1 MPFHLPALPLN
12 EAETSWVFGLLFAL
26 ILIVPVVSHRLRVPV
41 VVGFVLTGM
50 LIGPGVAGVL
60 ERTGGVELLGAG
72 GLLYLM
78 FIAGLEL
85 DLDEF
90 ISHRRASFTFGITSF
105 AVPMLLGS
113 AAMLALGFEVLAAVL
128 LASCWASHTLVAYP
142 EFQRFGTAR
151 NRGVSVTVG
160 ATILTDTAALLV
172 LAVVA
177 GIHRGAI
184 GPAFWLTLIPAMS
197 ALVVIAIWV
206 LPALGRRFFSGL
218 GQDTGVRFLFV
229 IAVVFLFAGSAEL
242 AGIEGIVGAFLAGLA
257 MNRLVPSSSALMERL
272 EFFGNQFMIPLFL
285 ISVGLLID
293 PRVLLDRRALLLGAA
308 FTAIALLA
316 KFIAAEG
323 TGRWFG
329 YERPEIGAMFSL
341 SSAQAAATLA
351 AIIVGVEI
359 GLIDTVT
366 LNAVIAVIAVTCLLS
381 SWLANRYARQLPHP
395 PPRTEIGATVV
406 VPVVRPESARPLVR
420 LAASIALADSGRV
433 VPAIIIPPDTTEEHR
448 DEVAAVRDE
457 ATTMALSFGVEATT
471 AIRVDASPPAGIHH
485 LVVERRATLMVVGW
499 KGTTHRRE
507 ALFGG
512 ILDEIVVRAAVPTI
526 IGRLNE
532 RPIERIVI
540 AVPAGSMEPGGWG
553 GYALAVETARRLRAT
568 QPGPTIVVTEADDPG
583 IAEVATEVLDGTYQH
598 DPRDVITALH
608 ARTGPDD
615 LIVLPVEPGRDRIPV
630 LGVRVA
636 EALPDNPLLIVVNG
650 TQRPVGDLTSGQ
662 IATEHPFGPPPWA
675 KTR

>member
-1 MPFHLPALPLN
+1 VTSFQIPSLPLT
-12 EAETSWVFGLLFAL
+12 EPGWVFGLLFAL
-26 ILIVPVVSHRLRVPV
+26 ILVVPVLSQRLRLPV
-41 VVGFVLTGM
+41 VVGFVLAGM
-50 LIGPGVAGVL
+50 LVGPGVGGLL
-60 ERTGGVELLGAG
+60 ERAGGVELLGTA

-90 ISHRRASFTFGITSF
+90 VSHRRASFTFGVTSF

-177 GIHRGAI
+177 GLHRGAI
-184 GPAFWLTLIPAMS
+184 GPAFWLTLVPAIV
-197 ALVVIAIWV
+197 ALLVAAFWV
-206 LPALGRRFFSGL
+206 LPAIGRRFFSGL
-218 GQDTGVRFLFV
+218 GQDTSVRFLFV
-229 IAVVFLFAGSAEL
+229 IAVVFVFAGSAEL

-257 MNRLVPSSSALMERL
+257 MNRLVPHSSALMERL
-272 EFFGNQFMIPLFL
+272 EFFGDQFMIPLFL

-293 PRVLLDRRALLLGAA
+293 PRVLVDPRALLLGAA
-308 FTAIALLA
+308 FTAVALLA
-316 KFIAAEG
+316 KFVAAEG

-329 YERPEIGAMFSL
+329 YDRPEIGAMFSL

-351 AIIVGVEI
+351 AIMVGVEI

-406 VPVVRPESARPLVR
+406 VPVVRPGSARPLVR
-420 LAASIALADSGRV
+420 LAAALALPDSGRV
-433 VPAIIIPPDTTEEHR
+433 LPVVVVPPDIGEER
-448 DEVAAVRDE
+448 LDAAVAVREE
-457 ATTMALSFGVEATT
+457 ATTMARSFGVEAEG

-512 ILDEIVVRAAVPTI
+512 ILDEIVARAEVPTI
-526 IGRLNE
+526 IGRLDE

-540 AVPAGSMEPGGWG
+540 PVPATSAQPGGWG
-553 GYALAVETARRLRAT
+553 SYVLAVETARRLRAQ
-568 QPGPTIVVTEADDPG
+568 QPRPALVVAELDSD
-583 IAEVATEVLDGTYQH
+583 EVAAVASDVLGGTYEH
-598 DPRDVITALH
+598 DPQHVTAAL
-608 ARTGPDD
+608 RERVDPDD
-615 LIVLPVEPGRDRIPV
+615 LIVLPVEPGRARLPV

-636 EALPDNPLLIVVNG
+636 QAFPENPLLVVVDG
-650 TQRPVGDLTSGQ
+650 AHRPVGDLNDEQ
-662 IATEHPFGPPPWA
+662 VPTEHPFGPPPWA
-675 KTR
+675 RTG